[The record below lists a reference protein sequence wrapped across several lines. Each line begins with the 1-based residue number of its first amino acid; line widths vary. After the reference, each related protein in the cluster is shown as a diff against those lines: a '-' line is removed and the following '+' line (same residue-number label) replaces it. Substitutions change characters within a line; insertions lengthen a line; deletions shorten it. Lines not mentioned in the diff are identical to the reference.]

1 MKRKAE
7 VLMGA
12 TLMSLVKCMEIG
24 CADIIESTDQK
35 ACLRHARHHGK
46 SYKEI
51 CWELVT
57 EETTDAIN
65 GERRENKTGNGQ
77 KIWSKKGETGLFCQ

>member
-57 EETTDAIN
+57 EETTDAISKDSN
-65 GERRENKTGNGQ
+65 AINHPNK
-77 KIWSKKGETGLFCQ
+77 